1 MSTIPAQELP
11 SIPADSLARL
21 HALMAGGQR
30 KLLGLVGAPGAGKS
44 TLALALLQ
52 AVGAGRA
59 QVVPMDGFHLANVEL
74 QRLGRAG
81 RKGAPDT
88 FDSAGYVALLQRL
101 REQGPDDPIV
111 YAPEFRREIEEP
123 IAGAI
128 AVLPET
134 QLVITEGNYLLHD
147 DGPWAGAAAV
157 LDEVW
162 YVDIDDAVREER
174 LQKRHQQFG
183 RSAEAARDWVARTD
197 APNARLIAATRVRAH
212 HVLRWS

>member
-21 HALMAGGQR
+21 HALMAGGRR
-30 KLLGLVGAPGAGKS
+30 KLLGRVGAPGAGKS

-52 AVGAGRA
+52 TVGPGRA

-101 REQGPDDPIV
+101 REQGPHDPIV

-134 QLVITEGNYLLHD
+134 QLVITEGNYLLHHG
-147 DGPWAGAAAV
+147 GPWAGAAAM

-212 HVLRWS
+212 HVLHWS

>member
-1 MSTIPAQELP
+1 MTTMPAQNLP
-11 SIPADSLARL
+11 SIPADGLARL
-21 HALMAGGQR
+21 QALMASGRR

-44 TLALALLQ
+44 TLAAALLRS
-52 AVGAGRA
+52 VGADRA

-74 QRLGRAG
+74 QRLGRAA

-101 REQGPDDPIV
+101 REQRPDGGIV

-128 AVLPET
+128 AVLPST
-134 QLVITEGNYLLHD
+134 QLVITEGNYLLHA
-147 DGPWAGAAAV
+147 DGPWAGAAAM

-162 YVDIDDAVREER
+162 YVDIDDALREER
-174 LQKRHQQFG
+174 LVRRHQQFG
-183 RSAEAARDWVARTD
+183 RSLEEARAWVAGTD

-212 HVLRWS
+212 HALPWG

>member
-1 MSTIPAQELP
+1 MNDTPPLPAL
-11 SIPADSLARL
+11 PADALARL
-21 HALMAGGQR
+21 HALLTSGQR
-30 KLLGLVGAPGAGKS
+30 KLLGLIGAPGAGKS
-44 TLALALLQ
+44 TLAAALLE
-52 AVGAGRA
+52 AVGADRA

-74 QRLGRAG
+74 QRLGRAT

-101 REQGPDDPIV
+101 REQRADGDIV

-128 AVLPET
+128 AVLPST

-147 DGPWAGAAAV
+147 VGPWAGAGRL
-157 LDEVW
+157 LDEAW

-174 LQKRHQQFG
+174 LVRRHQQFG
-183 RSAEAARDWVARTD
+183 RSAEEARAWVESTD
-197 APNARLIAATRVRAH
+197 APNARLIAATRTRAH
-212 HVLRWS
+212 HVLAWS